1 MSDTIMIP
9 IPAPPEGWIFDA
21 IRTAKRGEQ
30 CYRDGKWFLNL
41 TEETEFTYP
50 VAIPIQPKWT
60 PPPAWG
66 EMFGDC
72 WLAVDANGN
81 RYLYKNRPSE
91 GDYELNRWIP
101 NSGGSLHVNH
111 MFRAEMLP
119 PSGIPWY
126 EACWRIEAPK

>member
-9 IPAPPEGWIFDA
+9 IPAPPEGWVFDT
-21 IRTAKRGEQ
+21 IRGAKNGEQ
-30 CYRDGKWFLNL
+30 YFRNGRWIYNHS
-41 TEETEFTYP
+41 TETALTYP
-50 VAIPIQPKWT
+50 VATPIPPKWT

-81 RYLYKNRPSE
+81 RYLYKKRPSE
-91 GDYELNRWIP
+91 GDYELNKWIP
-101 NSGGSLHVNH
+101 NSGGWLHVNH
-111 MFRAEMLP
+111 MFRPEMLP

-126 EACWRIEAPK
+126 EAIWKIEAPK